1 MRHLI
6 TRIGHNTQST
16 GWGIGFMLMGMII
29 VPIMDA
35 IAKVLGDDM
44 SPVQIVWGR
53 FAFQFVF
60 MGAAILLTLDAS
72 ALRTT
77 QPLVHIVRGILLA
90 VATTFFFFSL
100 QFLPLATAIAIFFVQ
115 PMILT
120 LLSALLLGERIGW
133 HRRIAVTTG
142 FIGALIIIRPG
153 SESFTLASL
162 LPLAA
167 ATFFASYLALT
178 RSVANVDHP
187 LTMQFA
193 SAVAATVVV
202 SLVLAAGLIGNVSNF
217 QPSVPSAYQ
226 LGLMATIGMIAAVG
240 HLLVVIA
247 INRAPTSLLAPFG
260 YAEIVSATVLGYLV
274 FNDWPDTYTW
284 LGISVIVSSG
294 LYVLVRERQHSTIEK
309 DIPR

>member
-1 MRHLI
+1 
-6 TRIGHNTQST
+6 
-16 GWGIGFMLMGMII
+16 MLMGMII
-29 VPIMDA
+29 VHIMDA

>member
-1 MRHLI
+1 
-6 TRIGHNTQST
+6 
-16 GWGIGFMLMGMII
+16 MII

>member
-1 MRHLI
+1 
-6 TRIGHNTQST
+6 
-16 GWGIGFMLMGMII
+16 MLMGMII